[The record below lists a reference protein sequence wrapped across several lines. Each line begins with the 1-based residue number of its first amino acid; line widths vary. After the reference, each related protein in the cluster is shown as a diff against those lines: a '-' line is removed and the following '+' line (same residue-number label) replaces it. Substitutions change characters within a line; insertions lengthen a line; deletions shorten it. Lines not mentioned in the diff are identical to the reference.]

1 MPQSYQQQLAA
12 IILRFYP
19 LSVLST
25 LDQSSLS
32 FVIIP
37 PQFLQGGVRGLIP
50 QKHPHPHLHP
60 TPPLPLLPILVAA
73 S

>member
-12 IILRFYP
+12 IILLFYP

-25 LDQSSLS
+25 LDQSSSS

-50 QKHPHPHLHP
+50 QKHLHPHLRYS
-60 TPPLPLLPILVAA
+60 LSL
-73 S
+73 